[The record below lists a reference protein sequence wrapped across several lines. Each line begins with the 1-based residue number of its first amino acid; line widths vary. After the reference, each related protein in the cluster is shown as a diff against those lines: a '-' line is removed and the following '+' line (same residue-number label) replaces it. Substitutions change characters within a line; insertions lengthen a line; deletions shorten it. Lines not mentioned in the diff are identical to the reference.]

1 MAIYNN
7 EQDPNVKMWNDQNRG
22 NDIIHL
28 EDADLDLMGDY
39 AIYCDAKIGV
49 DEMPLTFEAWQQLEN
64 DLYIS

>member
-28 EDADLDLMGDY
+28 EDADLDILGDY
-39 AIYCDAKIGV
+39 ALYCNSKIELE
-49 DEMPLTFEAWQQLEN
+49 EMPLSFEKWQIMEN
-64 DLYIS
+64 ELN